1 MKRVMLSQIKCFE
14 SQALECFYVRQAATA
29 MLSLF
34 FSLYFSHTCNF
45 EVCFTHIRRITKR
58 CLIPSEFIK

>member
-1 MKRVMLSQIKCFE
+1 
-14 SQALECFYVRQAATA
+14 